1 MMLRSFQARRDLLV
15 GRLAA
20 MPGVRCA
27 VPRGA
32 FYAFPDI
39 SSFGVGSAALAEE
52 LLEKALVAVVPGAA
66 FGADAHLR
74 LSYATSTEQI
84 EKGMDRMERFLRS
97 R

>member
-1 MMLRSFQARRDLLV
+1 
-15 GRLAA
+15 
-20 MPGVRCA
+20 
-27 VPRGA
+27 
-32 FYAFPDI
+32 
-39 SSFGVGSAALAEE
+39 